1 MKTKT
6 ISIPQVIVDVVSASF
21 IFLFIYAAASKLKD
35 FEKFQVQLSKSPIVN
50 PFVELIA
57 RGIPAL
63 EIIIA
68 LLLIFKV
75 SRYYAIQAAFTM
87 MVIFTVYIIAILKF
101 SSYVPC
107 SCGGILQNMSWA
119 DHLYFNIAFVVL
131 GATAILIYPNQNKD
145 LIGHK
150 RESLAPV
157 S

>member
-1 MKTKT
+1 MRIKNKDIRHT
-6 ISIPQVIVDVVSASF
+6 ITDVISAAF
-21 IFLFIYAAASKLKD
+21 IFLFIYAAASKLRD

-63 EIIIA
+63 EIVIA
-68 LLLIFKV
+68 LLLIFKATQ
-75 SRYYAIQAAFTM
+75 YYAIHAAFTL
-87 MVIFTVYIIAILKF
+87 MVIFTAYIFAILKF
-101 SSYVPC
+101 SSYIPC
-107 SCGGILQNMSWA
+107 SCGGILQNMNWTQ
-119 DHLYFNIAFVVL
+119 HLYFNIAFVTL
-131 GATAILIYPNQNKD
+131 GATAILIYPNQNKE